1 MGGFLLFLYF
11 SRVCSDGK
19 GFLSDKGEGG
29 GGATGDFSCVWRG

>member
-19 GFLSDKGEGG
+19 EFLSVKGEGG
-29 GGATGDFSCVWRG
+29 GGGNR